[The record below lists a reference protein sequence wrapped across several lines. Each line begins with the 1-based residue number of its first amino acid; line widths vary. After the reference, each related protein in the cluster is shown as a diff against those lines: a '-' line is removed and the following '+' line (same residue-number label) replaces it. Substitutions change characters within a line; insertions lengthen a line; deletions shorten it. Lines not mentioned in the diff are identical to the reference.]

1 MSFKLTFRTKARHDI
16 EDIKLYYQNISQKLL
31 DRFSQEFYE
40 AISHVTNEPLLYQ
53 VRHRD
58 THIATLHR
66 FPYSIHYQ
74 IKKDT
79 VIILRVLHSSRYY
92 E

>member
-1 MSFKLTFRTKARHDI
+1 MSFKLTFRTRARHDV
-16 EDIKLYYQNISQKLL
+16 EDIKLYYQNISPKLL
-31 DRFSQEFYE
+31 DRFSQEFYSV
-40 AISHVTNEPLLYQ
+40 ISHLTNEPLLYQ
-53 VRHRD
+53 VRYENI
-58 THIATLHR
+58 HIATLHR

-79 VIILRVLHSSRYY
+79 VIILRVLHSSRYF

>member
-1 MSFKLTFRTKARHDI
+1 MSFKLTFRTRAKHDI
-16 EDIKLYYQNISQKLL
+16 EDIKFYYQSISPKLL

-40 AISHVTNEPLLYQ
+40 VMSHIANEPLLYQ
-53 VRHRD
+53 VRHHD
-58 THIATLHR
+58 IHMATLHR

-79 VIILRVLHSSRYY
+79 VVILRVLHTSRYF